1 MGNLLLLNGSHHAV
15 AAATATRGA
24 SAITIATASGGGS
37 AAQRRP
43 CNNDEGGSEG
53 MDSDGDGRDGDSE
66 GSANEAEGRG
76 KSGAAKE
83 ADSGAGGA
91 EAGVELVLELG
102 EAAEHVVEIVGVGV
116 VRGREGVVMAVE
128 FEKDFQGPTALGL
141 AEVKAQRLLLRLYN
155 VEELMERRIE
165 LTRSIDVAVEH
176 EAYLGGVFALVE
188 VVRDQTGEGVGL
200 GLAKC
205 LFHALSVG
213 LKHLLQ
219 KKPLPL
225 PLPLVVVLF
234 LRVPLHLIMVV
245 VVMDLMNPRPNLIVG
260 LGLDGEPVLVGE
272 SGGGRG
278 LRARSSLRSGR
289 WGRMRMDIGSRSC
302 SSW

>member
-1 MGNLLLLNGSHHAV
+1 MGNLLLLNGSHHAA

-24 SAITIATASGGGS
+24 SAIASGGGS

-91 EAGVELVLELG
+91 EASVELVLELG

-128 FEKDFQGPTALGL
+128 LEKDFQGPTALGL
-141 AEVKAQRLLLRLYN
+141 AEVEAQRLLLRLYN
-155 VEELMERRIE
+155 VEELMERRIV

-200 GLAKC
+200 GLAKR

-219 KKPLPL
+219 KK

-260 LGLDGEPVLVGE
+260 LGLDCEPVLVGE

>member
-1 MGNLLLLNGSHHAV
+1 MGNLLLLNGSHHAA
-15 AAATATRGA
+15 AAATATRRA
-24 SAITIATASGGGS
+24 SAIASGGGS

-66 GSANEAEGRG
+66 GSANEAEGGG

-102 EAAEHVVEIVGVGV
+102 EAAEHIVEIVGVGI
-116 VRGREGVVMAVE
+116 VRGREGVVVAVE
-128 FEKDFQGPTALGL
+128 LEKDFQGPTALGL
-141 AEVKAQRLLLRLYN
+141 AEVEAQRLLLRLYN

-200 GLAKC
+200 GLAKR

-225 PLPLVVVLF
+225 PLM
-234 LRVPLHLIMVV
+234 LRVRIQVPLHLIMVV
-245 VVMDLMNPRPNLIVG
+245 VVLDLMNPRPNLIVG

>member
-1 MGNLLLLNGSHHAV
+1 MLHMGNLLLLNGSHHAA

-24 SAITIATASGGGS
+24 SAIASGGGS

-91 EAGVELVLELG
+91 EASVELVLELG

-128 FEKDFQGPTALGL
+128 LEKDFQGPTALGL
-141 AEVKAQRLLLRLYN
+141 AEVEAQRLLLRLYN
-155 VEELMERRIE
+155 VEELMERRIV

-200 GLAKC
+200 GLAKR

-219 KKPLPL
+219 KK

-260 LGLDGEPVLVGE
+260 LGLDCEPVLVGE
-272 SGGGRG
+272 IGGGRG

>member
-1 MGNLLLLNGSHHAV
+1 
-15 AAATATRGA
+15 
-24 SAITIATASGGGS
+24 
-37 AAQRRP
+37 
-43 CNNDEGGSEG
+43 

-91 EAGVELVLELG
+91 EASVELVLELG

-128 FEKDFQGPTALGL
+128 LEKDFQGPTALGL

-165 LTRSIDVAVEH
+165 LTCSIDVAVEH

-200 GLAKC
+200 GLAKR

-219 KKPLPL
+219 KK

-260 LGLDGEPVLVGE
+260 LGLDCEPVLVGE
-272 SGGGRG
+272 IGGGRG

>member
-1 MGNLLLLNGSHHAV
+1 MGNLLLLNGSHHAA

-24 SAITIATASGGGS
+24 SAIASGGGS

-91 EAGVELVLELG
+91 EASVELVLELG

-128 FEKDFQGPTALGL
+128 LEKDFQGPTALGL

-165 LTRSIDVAVEH
+165 LTCSIDVAVEH

-200 GLAKC
+200 GLAKR

-219 KKPLPL
+219 KK

-260 LGLDGEPVLVGE
+260 LGLDCEPVLVGE